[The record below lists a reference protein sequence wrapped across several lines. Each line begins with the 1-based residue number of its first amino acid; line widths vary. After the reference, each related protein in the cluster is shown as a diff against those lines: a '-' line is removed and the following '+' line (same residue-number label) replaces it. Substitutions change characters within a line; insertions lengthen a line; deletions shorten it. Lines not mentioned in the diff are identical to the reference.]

1 MRIAFAA
8 AAVAVAISC
17 APTAVLAQERLGS
30 AALGALSGAVV
41 LGPVGAVAGAAI
53 GYMAGPAIANSWGV
67 RRSAPSSLTRMSRRS
82 ATPASDTMA
91 GDVKPQST
99 PASAPKQSVPERAQ
113 VAEAGHGSAANVESH
128 SASAVSAPPV
138 QGLE

>member
-1 MRIAFAA
+1 MRNAFAA
-8 AAVAVAISC
+8 AALAVAISS
-17 APTAVLAQERLGS
+17 ASTAVLAQERLGS

-53 GYMAGPAIANSWGV
+53 GYTAGPAIANAWGV
-67 RRSAPSSLTRMSRRS
+67 GRSASSSRTRISRRS
-82 ATPASDTMA
+82 AAPASDTVA
-91 GDVKPQST
+91 RDVRPQGT

-113 VAEAGHGSAANVESH
+113 VAEAGHGSAKVESQ
-128 SASAVSAPPV
+128 SASASSAPPV